1 MNSGKLDLQ
10 RIRRA
15 IRASGNETIF
25 FLLDDAI
32 SLLPP
37 AKLSQLLAQYLKP
50 EQFVSDV
57 TVKHDLL
64 ADVQAFQKACLAGDY
79 YEAFDV
85 NSKNC
90 TQSSMGTLAW
100 IADFRRLL
108 FRCVEHAKKR
118 NVAGVR
124 RAFDILFELLD
135 RFDDAD
141 DRMVF
146 FADEGGSWMV
156 GVDWKRVLP
165 AWFRVLS
172 ATADPA
178 EYARRFETFVGRY
191 CNYER
196 AALLAEARNA
206 ATPAQSKE
214 LAEL

>member
-1 MNSGKLDLQ
+1 MSGGKLDLQ

-15 IRASGNETIF
+15 IRGSGNETIF
-25 FLLDDAI
+25 FLLDDAL

-37 AKLSQLLAQYLKP
+37 AKLRQLLAQYMKP

-57 TVKHDLL
+57 AVKQDIL
-64 ADVQAFQKACLAGDY
+64 AEVQAFQKACLAGEY

-90 TQSSMGTLAW
+90 TQSSLGTLAW

-108 FRCVEHAKKR
+108 FNCVEQSKKR
-118 NVAGVR
+118 NGSNLR
-124 RAFDILFELLD
+124 RAFDILFDLLN

-156 GVDWKRVLP
+156 GIDWNQVLP
-165 AWFRVLS
+165 ACFRVLA

-178 EYARRFETFVGRY
+178 KYARRFETFVGRH
-191 CNYER
+191 CNFQR
-196 AALLAEARNA
+196 AELLAEARQI
-206 ATPAQSKE
+206 ATPSQRKE

>member
-1 MNSGKLDLQ
+1 MSGGKLDLQ

-15 IRASGNETIF
+15 IRVSGNETIF

-37 AKLSQLLAQYLKP
+37 AKLRQLLTQYMKP

-57 TVKHDLL
+57 AGKRDLL
-64 ADVQAFQKACLAGDY
+64 AEVQAFQKACLAREY

-90 TQSSMGTLAW
+90 TQSSLGTLAW

-108 FRCVEHAKKR
+108 FRCVEQAKKR
-118 NVAGVR
+118 NVASVR
-124 RAFDILFELLD
+124 CAFDTLFELLD

-146 FADEGGSWMV
+146 FADEGGSWMI
-156 GVDWKRVLP
+156 GVDWKQVLP

-172 ATADPA
+172 LTADPA
-178 EYARRFETFVGRY
+178 EYVRRFETFVGRHG
-191 CNYER
+191 NYQR
-196 AALLAEARNA
+196 AELLAEARQV
-206 ATPAQSKE
+206 ATPSQRKE

>member
-1 MNSGKLDLQ
+1 MSGGKLDLK

-15 IRASGNETIF
+15 IRGSGNETIF

-37 AKLSQLLAQYLKP
+37 AKLRQLLAQYMKP

-57 TVKHDLL
+57 AVKRDLL
-64 ADVQAFQKACLAGDY
+64 AEVQAFQKACLAGEY

-90 TQSSMGTLAW
+90 RQSSLGTLAW

-108 FRCVEHAKKR
+108 LSCVEQSNKR

-124 RAFDILFELLD
+124 CAFDILFELLD
-135 RFDDAD
+135 RFDDGD

-156 GVDWKRVLP
+156 GVEWKQVLP

-178 EYARRFETFVGRY
+178 EYAQRFETFVDRY
-191 CNYER
+191 CNYQR
-196 AALLAEARNA
+196 AELLAEARQV
-206 ATPAQSKE
+206 ATPSQRKE
-214 LAEL
+214 LAER

>member
-1 MNSGKLDLQ
+1 MSSGKLDLQ

-15 IRASGNETIF
+15 IRGSGNETIF

-32 SLLPP
+32 SVLPP
-37 AKLSQLLAQYLKP
+37 AKLRQLLAQYMKP

-57 TVKHDLL
+57 AVKHDLL
-64 ADVQAFQKACLAGDY
+64 AEAQALQKACLAGEY

-85 NSKNC
+85 DSKNC
-90 TQSSMGTLAW
+90 TQSSLGTLAW

-108 FRCVEHAKKR
+108 LSRVKQSKKR
-118 NVAGVR
+118 NVANVL
-124 RAFDILFELLD
+124 RAFDILFDLLD

-156 GVDWKRVLP
+156 GIDWKQVLP
-165 AWFRVLS
+165 AWFCVLA

-178 EYARRFETFVGRY
+178 EYARRFETFVDRY
-191 CNYER
+191 CNYQR
-196 AALLAEARNA
+196 AELLAEARQV
-206 ATPAQSKE
+206 ATPSQRKE